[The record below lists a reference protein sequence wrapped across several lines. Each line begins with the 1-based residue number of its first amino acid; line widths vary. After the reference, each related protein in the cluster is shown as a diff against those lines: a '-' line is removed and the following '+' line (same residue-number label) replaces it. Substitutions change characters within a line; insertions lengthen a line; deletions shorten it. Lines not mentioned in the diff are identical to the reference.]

1 MTQPP
6 PDIHAKAFL
15 QDTAPASEQVHID
28 TLTFERDLWENAAR
42 IFEEQIKRLDEEQ
55 KRLETELNHFYGLCV
70 DDPGK
75 NPPLFWKDV
84 AAEQKT
90 LIRELVA
97 ALKAAKECVISC
109 DAEFPSLLGEV
120 IVEEVAAVL
129 AKAKGYEP

>member
-84 AAEQKT
+84 AADQKT
-90 LIRELVA
+90 LIRELLN
-97 ALKAAKECVISC
+97 ALWGVVTDEDELGYDKQKIAH
-109 DAEFPSLLGEV
+109 DALV
-120 IVEEVAAVL
+120 R